1 MKDEKLIFLPNPPRE
16 RPEFAFILSGCATD
30 DERKALFRVAVQVY
44 HLFPPLTRLAGG
56 QMQMLVIAASIG
68 TAFFIF
74 TILVRRKRE
83 TITILTCT
91 KGQNLMHVTACLIA
105 CKHAVTCNGNLP
117 CAKRQGDKPKE
128 GAENDTRNLANG
140 YAIQIWTVL
149 KQC

>member
-105 CKHAVTCNGNLP
+105 CKHALHAIGIFL
-117 CAKRQGDKPKE
+117 ARSDKGISLKK
-128 GAENDTRNLANG
+128 AQKMTRE
-140 YAIQIWTVL
+140 IWLTVMRYESGR
-149 KQC
+149 C